1 MLEQWNPDQVYQ
13 RALTWV
19 GEELQE
25 QLLEGFFQGATPDY
39 VDIHQFI
46 EYLRSRGLS
55 PLIDPRLKGTE
66 DGVVSTWF
74 NYTGE
79 QIFFAG
85 SNLNESQIS
94 CLAELLALNRIIIA
108 LSSGTMGAH

>member
-66 DGVVSTWF
+66 DGVVSQLVRLTSQK
-74 NYTGE
+74 N
-79 QIFFAG
+79 IIFAG
-85 SNLNESQIS
+85 EIQM
-94 CLAELLALNRIIIA
+94 NRK
-108 LSSGTMGAH
+108 LVSLQNYWL

>member
-1 MLEQWNPDQVYQ
+1 MYERTNLQEPDVLEQWNPDQVYQ

-66 DGVVSTWF
+66 DGVVSQLVRLTSQK
-74 NYTGE
+74 NI
-79 QIFFAG
+79 IFCGKQFK
-85 SNLNESQIS
+85 
-94 CLAELLALNRIIIA
+94 
-108 LSSGTMGAH
+108 